1 MVVVT
6 LSKFNWLPV
15 TALAVCAG
23 LAGARVDAHETSGVK
38 LPDIGSSAGE
48 LAMPR
53 EMQDY
58 GASMLHEMRAMN
70 YILDDPLL
78 NDYLDGLGHRL
89 VAQSDRPDL
98 PFTFF
103 IVRDNDINAFAAPGG
118 YIGANAGL
126 ITAMNREDEFAAVI
140 AHEIAHVT
148 QQHLLR
154 AYEDMKK
161 SSIPITLA
169 MLGLMIAGAGR
180 GDDTAPAALMSG
192 TALIQQRQINFTRKD
207 EIEADRI
214 GIQTLARAGFDPVAM
229 ADTFATL
236 GRTMRVNGI
245 DVPEFLRTHPIDTNR
260 IADAKAR
267 AGQMDT
273 CGYVNGVL
281 DRCVGA
287 GAGAD
292 AAATPPPIRTP
303 FGPAAAS
310 VASTGPVTISPNLSR
325 LDRSGS
331 RDTFLLMRE
340 RVRVLSARSPAAMV
354 GYYADSLKSNPEF
367 DTAANRY
374 GYGLALTRAR
384 QLDRAIAELRKLA
397 EAQPGQATFQL
408 ALANAEDHAGRHAD
422 AERRYAELHED
433 YPGNRAISLAYADS
447 LLSRGQDKS
456 ARQAQNLLRPLL
468 DSYSD
473 DPDLQTSYARACEL
487 AGDPIRAAEA
497 YAEAAWLKGRAEDA
511 LNQLKALT
519 GKEGLD
525 YYQRARVEA
534 RITAMTPLV
543 LELRRRGTK
552 PGDGQQGGSLTEP
565 TLSVSRPRDPLSSG
579 RNSYPLQ

>member
-1 MVVVT
+1 MVVLT
-6 LSKFNWLPV
+6 MSKINWLPV
-15 TALAVCAG
+15 TLLAFCAG
-23 LAGARVDAHETSGVK
+23 MAGAHETSGVK

-53 EMQDY
+53 EMQEY

-98 PFTFF
+98 SFTFF

-140 AHEIAHVT
+140 GHEIAHVT

-267 AGQMDT
+267 AAQMNT

-281 DRCVGA
+281 DRCVGDA
-287 GAGAD
+287 PTGAD
-292 AAATPPPIRTP
+292 PTAAPLRTP
-303 FGPAAAS
+303 FGPAPAT
-310 VASTGPVTISPNLSR
+310 VASTATVTISPNLSR

-331 RDTFLLMRE
+331 RETFLLMRE
-340 RVRVLSARSPAAMV
+340 RVRVLTARSPAAMV
-354 GYYADSLKSNPEF
+354 GYYADSLKADPAF
-367 DTAANRY
+367 DTPANRY
-374 GYGLALTRAR
+374 GYGLALIRAR
-384 QLDRAIAELRKLA
+384 QLDQAIGELRKLA
-397 EAQPGQATFQL
+397 DAQPGDATFQL
-408 ALANAEDHAGRHAD
+408 ALASAEDHAGRHAE
-422 AERRYAELHED
+422 AERRYTELHED

-447 LLSRGQDKS
+447 LLSRGQDQS
-456 ARQAQNLLRPLL
+456 ARRAQNLLRPLL
-468 DSYSD
+468 ENYGD
-473 DPDLQTSYARACEL
+473 DPDLQTSYARASEL
-487 AGDPIRAAEA
+487 AGDKVRAAEA

-519 GKEGLD
+519 SQDGLD

-552 PGDGQQGGSLTEP
+552 PGDVQSGSLSEP
-565 TLSVSRPRDPLSSG
+565 ALSISRPGERPSSG
-579 RNSYPLQ
+579 RNNFPLQ

>member
-1 MVVVT
+1 MVVLT
-6 LSKFNWLPV
+6 MSKINWLPV
-15 TALAVCAG
+15 ALLATCAG
-23 LAGARVDAHETSGVK
+23 LAGAQDPGIR

-53 EMQDY
+53 EMQEY

-98 PFTFF
+98 SFTFF

-126 ITAMNREDEFAAVI
+126 ITAMNREDEFAAVV

-192 TALIQQRQINFTRKD
+192 TALMQQRQINFTRKD

-214 GIQTLARAGFDPVAM
+214 GIQTLARADFDPVAM

-245 DVPEFLRTHPIDTNR
+245 DVPEFLRTHPVDTNR

-267 AGQMDT
+267 AAQMTT

-281 DRCVGA
+281 DRCVGESSGGGKPQ
-287 GAGAD
+287 GAAL
-292 AAATPPPIRTP
+292 
-303 FGPAAAS
+303 PAAPVKNPFALPAPS
-310 VASTGPVTISPNLSR
+310 VASTAPGAISANLSR

-340 RVRVLSARSPAAMV
+340 RVRVLTARSPAAMV
-354 GYYADSLKSNPEF
+354 GYYADTLKADPAF
-367 DTAANRY
+367 DTPSNRY

-384 QLDRAIAELRKLA
+384 QLDRAVEELTRLA
-397 EAQPGQATFQL
+397 ERHPGQATFQL
-408 ALANAEDHAGRHAD
+408 ALAAAEDHAGRHAE
-422 AERRYAELHED
+422 AERRYSDLHED
-433 YPGNRAISLAYADS
+433 FPGNRAISLAYADS
-447 LLSRGQDKS
+447 LLSRGQPKS
-456 ARQAQNLLRPLL
+456 ARDAQNLLRPLL

-473 DPDLQTSYARACEL
+473 DPDLQTSFARASEL
-487 AGDPIRAAEA
+487 AGDKVRAAEA

-519 GKEGLD
+519 KQDDLD

-552 PGDGQQGGSLTEP
+552 PGDPQQGSLTEP
-565 TLSVSRPRDPLSSG
+565 ALSVSRPEQPLSSR
-579 RNSYPLQ
+579 RNSFPLQ